1 MYSKEIIKTI
11 NPLPKS
17 QIKITYFLG
26 KYDVITPEIIPK
38 TILGIPLIPNVIANK
53 AFEPVISYTNNAK
66 ANVSIPSPNLV
77 IIFANKS
84 LIYCFSDN
92 NILKLVDFLTFNVL
106 LIFSLTFCPP
116 FFLHIN
122 NIL

>member
-38 TILGIPLIPNVIANK
+38 TILGIPLIPNVMPIK
-53 AFEPVISYTNNAK
+53 PL
-66 ANVSIPSPNLV
+66 NLL
-77 IIFANKS
+77 F
-84 LIYCFSDN
+84 IY
-92 NILKLVDFLTFNVL
+92 
-106 LIFSLTFCPP
+106 
-116 FFLHIN
+116 
-122 NIL
+122 